1 VRLRCF
7 DRARTRAHG
16 QHARASTRVPGQ
28 QECARASAVGR
39 AVRTGALGRVL
50 FLLALCGVWLGPS
63 SEAALAQDPG
73 GARPPSRPVPLTPR
87 GERKTPPRR
96 KTPEPAAPAAPEAPA
111 TPPPELP
118 RFETGIDFNPP
129 PTSERITFNLEDAE
143 LTDLVRL
150 ISSITGKAFII
161 PNKTR
166 QVKATVYAPNKV
178 SPAEAYRAFL
188 SILELN
194 GLSLVPSGRYLKIVE
209 SQGVENK
216 TIPLLIDQNV
226 PAEDRFVTTLVRI
239 NYVASEDVANL
250 LGRFKSPEG
259 NVTAYAPTNTV
270 IITDTGSNIRRMTR
284 IVKAIDVERGG
295 EQLWIEPV
303 HHATASD
310 LAARLI
316 EIFPLTAADGSAKGK
331 PGQPAPAPPPGQPG
345 KPSTV
350 GTGAGGFRVTNILPD
365 ERTNSLVIMATESAY
380 LRILELIRH
389 LDVPLD
395 GDGGIHVH
403 YLQHG
408 DAEEIAKTLT
418 TLIGG
423 TTKRNAG
430 GAKPAGQ
437 PASPDAVFEG
447 NIAVTAHEPTNSL
460 VITSSLHDYAAL
472 KGVIDRLDSE
482 RRQVFIEAVVLNL
495 DVTNSRTFGI
505 SYFTG
510 IPNTPTEG
518 SVAVAGY
525 QNTAGN
531 LVTGVQGLG
540 SQVASA
546 GGADALS
553 GLALGIQGPAIQGIS
568 GLSIPSFG
576 AALAAIAS
584 SGDSDVLATP
594 HLLALNNEEAEI
606 SIGQN
611 VPLQASVA
619 GGLGGL
625 GGMAGLAG
633 LGGLAGATAGTGA
646 NPAAG
651 LGALGGMGMG
661 GFGAPPRGDVG
672 TKIRVTPHIN
682 ESDEIRLELEEEI
695 SDVGAPVAG
704 SNVGAVPINRRTA
717 KTQLVVRDQQ
727 TVVIGGLMRDA
738 VTTTNSKIPLLGDIP
753 VLGLL
758 FRKKTTT
765 KSKQNLLLFLTPYI
779 VRSQADLRS
788 IYERKQRERQE
799 FLDRYFVFGSRD
811 YHPAVDYA
819 RTRGLVSEIMKQ
831 VSMLQADNALAEK
844 LAKEPTPE
852 HVARQ
857 PVGFVAPASV
867 DMEEG
872 DVVVEGGASGAGA
885 APRPGPLP
893 TLTPQQQQL
902 QQQLQQ
908 PGAVTPPAGPAPP
921 VAPAPPAPQAAPPA
935 PQAAPP
941 PQAEPAAAPPAGPQ

>member
-1 VRLRCF
+1 VRLWCF
-7 DRARTRAHG
+7 TRARPRALRTLF
-16 QHARASTRVPGQ
+16 ARAPKGALRQAHSR
-28 QECARASAVGR
+28 
-39 AVRTGALGRVL
+39 ALGRVL
-50 FLLALCGVWLGPS
+50 LLVALCGTGLGPD
-63 SEAALAQDPG
+63 AASAQDG
-73 GARPPSRPVPLTPR
+73 GPRPPSRPVPLSPPR
-87 GERKTPPRR
+87 GERKPPRR
-96 KTPEPAAPAAPEAPA
+96 KTPEPAAEPVAPA
-111 TPPPELP
+111 PAPGTPGTPPPELP

-178 SPAEAYRAFL
+178 TPAEAYRAFL

-226 PAEDRFVTTLVRI
+226 PAEDRFVTTLLRI
-239 NYVASEDVANL
+239 SYVASEDVANL

-310 LAARLI
+310 MAARLI

-331 PGQPAPAPPPGQPG
+331 PGQPPPPPAPGQPG
-345 KPSTV
+345 KPGTV
-350 GTGAGGFRVTNILPD
+350 GVGAGGFRVTNILPD

-395 GDGGIHVH
+395 GEGGIHVH

-408 DAEEIAKTLT
+408 DSEEISKTLT

-430 GAKPAGQ
+430 GAKPAGT
-437 PASPDAVFEG
+437 PSSPDAVFEG
-447 NIAVTAHEPTNSL
+447 NIAVTSHEPTNSL

-472 KGVIDRLDSE
+472 KGVIDRLDTE

-495 DVTNSRTFGI
+495 DVSSNRTFGI

-510 IPNTPTEG
+510 VPNMPTDG
-518 SVAVAGY
+518 SVGVAGF
-525 QNTAGN
+525 QNSAQSIQSGIPGIAGAVTA
-531 LVTGVQGLG
+531 
-540 SQVASA
+540 A

-576 AALAAIAS
+576 AALAAMAS

-606 SIGQN
+606 NIGQN

-633 LGGLAGATAGTGA
+633 LAGAAGAQNPATAGLAGLG
-646 NPAAG
+646 G
-651 LGALGGMGMG
+651 LGMTA

-695 SDVGAPVAG
+695 SDVGAPVSG

-738 VTTTNSKIPLLGDIP
+738 VTTTQSKIPLLGDIP

-779 VRSQADLRS
+779 VRSQADLRN
-788 IYERKQRERQE
+788 IYERKMRERQE

-819 RTRGLVSEIMKQ
+819 RTRGLVSEIVKQ
-831 VSMLQADNALAEK
+831 VGMVQADKELAEK
-844 LAKEPTPE
+844 LAKQPTPE
-852 HVARQ
+852 HIARS
-857 PVGFVAPASV
+857 PVGFIAPTSAG
-867 DMEEG
+867 MEEG
-872 DVVVEGGASGAGA
+872 DVVVEGGSTGPGTP
-885 APRPGPLP
+885 PRPGPLP
-893 TLTPQQQQL
+893 TITP

-908 PGAVTPPAGPAPP
+908 PQQPVPAPP
-921 VAPAPPAPQAAPPA
+921 GAVAPLPPPAPPAPPPAAPEPAPPA
-935 PQAAPP
+935 P
-941 PQAEPAAAPPAGPQ
+941 GPQ

>member
-1 VRLRCF
+1 
-7 DRARTRAHG
+7 
-16 QHARASTRVPGQ
+16 
-28 QECARASAVGR
+28 
-39 AVRTGALGRVL
+39 
-50 FLLALCGVWLGPS
+50 
-63 SEAALAQDPG
+63 
-73 GARPPSRPVPLTPR
+73 VPLSPR
-87 GERKTPPRR
+87 GKGARR
-96 KTPEPAAPAAPEAPA
+96 KTPEPAPQPAPPGAPTTPGAPVPA
-111 TPPPELP
+111 SPPAPELP

-129 PTSERITFNLEDAE
+129 PSTERITFNLEDAE

-166 QVKATVYAPNKV
+166 QVKATVYAPGKV

-226 PAEDRFVTTLVRI
+226 PAEDRFVTNLLRI
-239 NYVASEDVANL
+239 SYVAAEDVANL

-270 IITDTGSNIRRMTR
+270 IITDTGSNIRRMAR
-284 IVKAIDVERGG
+284 IIKAIDVERGG

-310 LAARLI
+310 LAARLV

-331 PGQPAPAPPPGQPG
+331 GGQPPPPPPPPGQPG
-345 KPSTV
+345 KAATV
-350 GTGAGGFRVTNILPD
+350 GAPGGGFRVTNILPD

-408 DAEEIAKTLT
+408 DSEEIAKTLT

-447 NIAVTAHEPTNSL
+447 NIAVTSHEPTNSL

-482 RRQVFIEAVVLNL
+482 RRQVFIEAVVVNL
-495 DVTNSRTFGI
+495 DVTSNRTFGL

-510 IPNTPTEG
+510 VPNMPTDG
-518 SVAVAGY
+518 SVGVAGF
-525 QNTAGN
+525 QNSPQSLQSGLIGLAGAVTA
-531 LVTGVQGLG
+531 
-540 SQVASA
+540 A

-553 GLALGIQGPAIQGIS
+553 GLALGIQGPAIQGGPA

-576 AALAAIAS
+576 MALAAMAS

-606 SIGQN
+606 NIGQN

-625 GGMAGLAG
+625 GGIAGLAG
-633 LGGLAGATAGTGA
+633 LAGGAAGQQ
-646 NPAAG
+646 NPAAAG
-651 LGALGGMGMG
+651 LGGLGALSGLGMG
-661 GFGAPPRGDVG
+661 GIGSPPRGDVG
-672 TKIRVTPHIN
+672 TRIRVTPHIN

-695 SDVGAPVAG
+695 SDVGAPVAN

-738 VTTTNSKIPLLGDIP
+738 VTTTNSKVPLLGDIP
-753 VLGLL
+753 VIGLL

-779 VRSQADLRS
+779 IRSQADLRA
-788 IYERKQRERQE
+788 IYERKMRERQE
-799 FLDRYFVFGSRD
+799 FLDRYFVFGTRD
-811 YHPAVDYA
+811 YHPTVDFS

-831 VSMLQADNALAEK
+831 VGTLQADKEMAEK
-844 LAKEPTPE
+844 LAKAPTPE
-852 HVARQ
+852 HVART
-857 PVGFVAPASV
+857 PVGFIGPSAPNV
-867 DMEEG
+867 EEG
-872 DVVVEGGASGAGA
+872 DVIVEGR
-885 APRPGPLP
+885 APVPGTPTPLP
-893 TLTPQQQQL
+893 TQTPQQQQ
-902 QQQLQQ
+902 QQQPAPQ
-908 PGAVTPPAGPAPP
+908 PPTPEPQNPAPP
-921 VAPAPPAPQAAPPA
+921 PLPPAQAIPPQAPAPAQ
-935 PQAAPP
+935 PP
-941 PQAEPAAAPPAGPQ
+941 PGPQ

>member
-1 VRLRCF
+1 VRLGLLA
-7 DRARTRAHG
+7 RARARALRHLAGTRTRA
-16 QHARASTRVPGQ
+16 PF
-28 QECARASAVGR
+28 
-39 AVRTGALGRVL
+39 RVL
-50 FLLALCGVWLGPS
+50 FLAALCAALLGPDPDLAS
-63 SEAALAQDPG
+63 AQDG
-73 GARPPSRPVPLTPR
+73 GPRPPSRPVPLAPR
-87 GERKTPPRR
+87 GERKPPRR
-96 KTPEPAAPAAPEAPA
+96 KIPEPAAEPAAPAQAPGTPAPEM
-111 TPPPELP
+111 P
-118 RFETGIDFNPP
+118 RFETGIDFNAPP
-129 PTSERITFNLEDAE
+129 SSERITFNLEDAE

-178 SPAEAYRAFL
+178 TPAEAYRAFL

-226 PAEDRFVTTLVRI
+226 PAEDRFVTTLLRI
-239 NYVASEDVANL
+239 SYVAAEDVANL

-331 PGQPAPAPPPGQPG
+331 PGAPPPPPPPGG

-350 GTGAGGFRVTNILPD
+350 GSGAGGFRVTNILPD

-408 DAEEIAKTLT
+408 DSEEIAKTLT

-430 GAKPAGQ
+430 GAKPAGT

-447 NIAVTAHEPTNSL
+447 NIAITAHEPTNSL

-495 DVTNSRTFGI
+495 DVSSSRTFGV

-510 IPNTPTEG
+510 VPNMPTEG
-518 SVAVAGY
+518 SVGVAGF
-525 QNTAGN
+525 QNSASSIASGIPGIAGAVTA
-531 LVTGVQGLG
+531 
-540 SQVASA
+540 A

-568 GLSIPSFG
+568 GLTIPSFG

-606 SIGQN
+606 NIGQN
-611 VPLQASVA
+611 VPLQASVGGFGA
-619 GGLGGL
+619 GGLG
-625 GGMAGLAG
+625 LAA
-633 LGGLAGATAGTGA
+633 LGGLGATAGA
-646 NPAAG
+646 NPAAAAQG
-651 LGALGGMGMG
+651 LGGLSGLGMTAGL
-661 GFGAPPRGDVG
+661 GAPPRGDVG

-695 SDVGAPVAG
+695 SDVGAPVSN

-738 VTTTNSKIPLLGDIP
+738 VTTTSSKIPLLGDIP
-753 VLGLL
+753 VVGLL

-779 VRSQADLRS
+779 VRSQADLRA
-788 IYERKQRERQE
+788 IYERKMRERQE

-831 VSMLQADNALAEK
+831 VSMLQADKALADK

-857 PVGFVAPASV
+857 PVGFIAAENAE
-867 DMEEG
+867 MEEG
-872 DVVVEGGASGAGA
+872 DVVVEGGSAGA
-885 APRPGPLP
+885 RPAPLP
-893 TLTPQQQQL
+893 TITPQQRLQI
-902 QQQLQQ
+902 QQQPVPAP
-908 PGAVTPPAGPAPP
+908 PGAVPPP
-921 VAPAPPAPQAAPPA
+921 VPPMPLPPPPQAAPEPAPPAP
-935 PQAAPP
+935 
-941 PQAEPAAAPPAGPQ
+941 GPQ